1 MNRQEYLRILNKE
14 LRRLPRAD
22 REQALQYY
30 EEYFEDDGPENEQAV
45 MEELGNPID
54 IANQII
60 RDLAIKKMEE
70 PEKSV
75 KHGFSAIWIVILAV
89 FAAPIGLPLAFAFAL
104 VIFCVVLVVFIFVAC
119 FIFAGI
125 CLGAGGLLSLAAG
138 GYLLFQTFADGL
150 AVIGS
155 GLLAAGVGIF
165 ILYGSYY
172 LGRLLFAGI
181 ARLFRRMLTRG
192 KKKHE
197 KVQ

>member
-22 REQALQYY
+22 REQALRYY
-30 EEYFEDDGPENEQAV
+30 EEYFEEAGPENEQAV

-75 KHGFSAIWIVILAV
+75 KHGFSAIWIVILGV
-89 FAAPIGLPLAFAFAL
+89 FAAPIGLPLALAFAV
-104 VIFCVVLVVFIFVAC
+104 VIFCLVFVVFVFVAS

-138 GYLLFQTFADGL
+138 GYLLFHTFADGL
-150 AVIGS
+150 SVIGS
-155 GLLAAGVGIF
+155 GLAAAGIGIF
-165 ILYGSYY
+165 ILYGSFY
-172 LGRLLFAGI
+172 LGKLLFAGI

-192 KKKHE
+192 KKNHE
-197 KVQ
+197 EIQ